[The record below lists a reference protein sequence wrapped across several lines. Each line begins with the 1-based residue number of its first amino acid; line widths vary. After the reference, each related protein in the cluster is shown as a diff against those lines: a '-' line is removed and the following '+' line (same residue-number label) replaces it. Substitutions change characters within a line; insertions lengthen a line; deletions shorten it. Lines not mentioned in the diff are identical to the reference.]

1 MRVGSVEIDEGIAA
15 DVDAILPLFEIT
27 DEDVFGTI
35 IPIDDEPIEV
45 LVFVDITVVVFINDV
60 LFE

>member
-1 MRVGSVEIDEGIAA
+1 VRVGSVEIDEGIAA